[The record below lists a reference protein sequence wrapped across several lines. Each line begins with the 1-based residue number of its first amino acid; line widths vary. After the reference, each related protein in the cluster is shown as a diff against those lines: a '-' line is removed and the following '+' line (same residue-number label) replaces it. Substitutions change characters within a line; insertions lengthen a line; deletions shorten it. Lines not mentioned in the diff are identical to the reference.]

1 METFPKEAELRNGQA
16 SLHLMSEKDA
26 AGMLAFSQTL
36 PTHDLMFLR
45 RDILQPHVIQSWVRK
60 IESGKNITVIATI
73 DNEIIGYGTLS
84 RGEIDWSR
92 HVAELRIMVGPNHR
106 ETGVG
111 RIIVRELF
119 RIALGKSIEKIYAR
133 MTLDQTGAR
142 KLFQELGFHPEAL
155 LENEVKDR
163 EGKVHDVLSMAVDV
177 ETFHARRDSYGLTRN
192 K

>member
-1 METFPKEAELRNGQA
+1 METFPKEVELRNGQA
-16 SLHLMSEKDA
+16 SLHLMSEQDA
-26 AGMLAFSQTL
+26 DNMLAFAKTL
-36 PTHDLMFLR
+36 PAHDLMFLR
-45 RDILQPHVIQSWVRK
+45 RDILQPHVIESWVRK

-73 DNEIIGYGTLS
+73 DDEIIGYGTLS

-92 HVAELRIMVGPNHR
+92 HVAELRIMVGSDHR

-119 RIALGKSIEKIYAR
+119 NIALGKSIEKVYAR

-177 ETFHARRDSYGLTRN
+177 ETFHARRDSYGLTR
-192 K
+192 

>member
-1 METFPKEAELRNGQA
+1 MDTFPKEVELRNGKA
-16 SLHLMSEKDA
+16 SLHLMSEQDA
-26 AGMLAFSQTL
+26 TAMLAFAKTL
-36 PTHDLMFLR
+36 PAHDLMFLR
-45 RDILQPHVIQSWVRK
+45 RDILKPRVIDSWIRK
-60 IESGKNITVIATI
+60 IESGKNISVIATI

-92 HVAELRIMVGPNHR
+92 HVAELRIMVGPDHR

-111 RIIVRELF
+111 RILVRELF
-119 RIALGKSIEKIYAR
+119 SIALGKSIEKIYAR

-163 EGKVHDVLSMAVDV
+163 EGNLHDVLSMAVDV
-177 ETFHARRDSYGLTRN
+177 ATFHARRDSYGLN
-192 K
+192 H

>member
-1 METFPKEAELRNGQA
+1 LDTFPKDVKLRNGQG
-16 SLHLMSEKDA
+16 SLHLMSAEDA
-26 AGMLAFSQTL
+26 TDIQAFAKTL
-36 PTHDLMFLR
+36 PAHDLMFLR
-45 RDILQPHVIQSWVRK
+45 RDILQAHVIDSWVKK
-60 IESGKNITVIATI
+60 IESGKNISVIATI
-73 DNEIIGYGTLS
+73 DDEIIGYGTLS

-111 RIIVRELF
+111 RVLVRELF
-119 RIALGKSIEKIYAR
+119 RIALDKSIEKIYAR

-177 ETFHARRDSYGLTRN
+177 ETFLARRDSYGLSQ
-192 K
+192 

>member
-1 METFPKEAELRNGQA
+1 METFPKDAKLRNAQA
-16 SLHLMSEKDA
+16 SLHLMSEEDSKD
-26 AGMLAFSQTL
+26 MLVFAKTL
-36 PTHDLMFLR
+36 PAHDLMFLR
-45 RDILQPHVIQSWVRK
+45 RDILQPHVIESWVKK
-60 IESGKNITVIATI
+60 IESGKNISVIAAV
-73 DNEIIGYGTLS
+73 DDEIIGYGTLS

-111 RIIVRELF
+111 RVLVRELF
-119 RIALGKSIEKIYAR
+119 RIALDNSIEKIYAR

-163 EGKVHDVLSMAVDV
+163 EGNLHDVLSMAVDV
-177 ETFHARRDSYGLTRN
+177 ETFLARRDSYGL
-192 K
+192 